1 MAILTGTSDDLPH
14 TGNSNHKKSL
24 SKAAIKNRWLIAASA
39 VGIHISIGSVYAW
52 SVFNL
57 PLENAFGWGK
67 SDIAITF
74 SLAIFFLG
82 MSAAVMGHF
91 VERHGPRK
99 SGMVAACFWGT
110 GLIVASLGV
119 KFGIIQVLWLGYGVL
134 GGIGL
139 GIGYITPV
147 STLVKWFPDRRGL
160 ATGLAIMGFG
170 FGAAIGAP
178 AYNYIMSDVTAGKLG
193 MSEEIY
199 RSGISSYNSA
209 KKILKE
215 IHVHNDS
222 AEDYDMEWLFSAVT
236 AANKDEVLALL
247 PEKLAKDADPQLDKL
262 NKSLTNYQLAPFWE
276 MRNTDKF
283 RSAIASGISTNFLI
297 IGLTYLVVMFAAAS
311 YIARPPQGWM
321 PASMKAAVDSG
332 KKKIIPDLTQMTANA
347 AVKKAP
353 FYGLWIMMFI
363 NISCGIG
370 IIYTASPLA
379 QESIGLTP
387 GEAAAVVG
395 MMSIFNGLGRIGWA
409 SFSDFLGRANTYT
422 LFFVVE
428 IFAFYFLPNIT
439 SIIMFQ
445 VVLYLILTMYGG
457 GFATLPAYIG
467 DLFGTKQLGAIH
479 GYVLTAWAMAGVFGP
494 QIVARL
500 YEATGSYETVLH
512 IFSGV
517 FAFALAVSIL
527 MTIHIIKARHRMTA
541 VTVFK
546 YENEDFIRTQTTLLN
561 EDGKSA
567 INTKLDR
574 NNPSYDALLKKN
586 SFTGEATI
594 FGRLY
599 ETYYAPLTD
608 GDGTLTGAIFVGN
621 QK

>member
-1 MAILTGTSDDLPH
+1 M
-14 TGNSNHKKSL
+14 
-24 SKAAIKNRWLIAASA
+24 KNRWLIAVSA

-57 PLENAFGWGK
+57 PLENAFGWTK
-67 SDIAITF
+67 SDVAITF

-82 MSAAVMGHF
+82 MSAAVMGRF
-91 VERHGPRK
+91 VERNGPSK
-99 SGMVAACFWGT
+99 SGMVAATFWGA
-110 GLIVASLGV
+110 GLMVASLGV
-119 KFGIIQVLWLGYGVL
+119 KLGVIEVLWLGYGVL

-139 GIGYITPV
+139 GVGYITPV
-147 STLVKWFPDRRGL
+147 STLVKWFPDRRGM

-170 FGAAIGAP
+170 FGAAIGGP
-178 AYNYIMSDVTAGKLG
+178 AYNHIMSNVTASKLG
-193 MSEEIY
+193 IPAEDF
-199 RSGISSYNSA
+199 RHGIASYNSA
-209 KKILKE
+209 KKILKGIHLKNESTDSYDLEQLLNTVNAGGDEE
-215 IHVHNDS
+215 IL
-222 AEDYDMEWLFSAVT
+222 EM
-236 AANKDEVLALL
+236 L
-247 PEKLAKDADPQLDKL
+247 PEGLAKDAKSQLVAL
-262 NKSLTNYQLAPFWE
+262 SAALQNEELAAFWE
-276 MRNTDKF
+276 MKGSEQF
-283 RSAIASGISTNFLI
+283 KSAIASGISAAYLI
-297 IGLTYLVVMFAAAS
+297 AGLTYLVIMFAAAS

-321 PASMKAAVDSG
+321 PARMKAEVDAG
-332 KKKIIPDLTQMTANA
+332 ERQLVPDLTQMTANA

-409 SFSDFLGRANTYT
+409 SFSDYLGRANTYT
-422 LFFVVE
+422 LFFIVQ

-445 VVLYLILTMYGG
+445 VVLYAILTFYGG

-467 DLFGTKQLGAIH
+467 DLFGTKELGAIH
-479 GYVLTAWAMAGVFGP
+479 GYVLSSWGLAGVFGP

-512 IFSGV
+512 VFSGV
-517 FAFALAVSIL
+517 FAFALAVSIM
-527 MTIHIIKARHRMTA
+527 MTIYMINARNRMTTA
-541 VTVFK
+541 TVFK
-546 YENEDFIRTQTTLLN
+546 YDGQDFIRFQTTLLT

-567 INTKLDR
+567 VNTKLDTNSPGYEALI
-574 NNPSYDALLKKN
+574 NNRSYV
-586 SFTGEATI
+586 GEAII
-594 FGRLY
+594 FGRDY
-599 ETYYAPLTD
+599 GTYYAPLTD
-608 GDGTLTGAIFVGN
+608 DKGLLTGAIFVGN